1 MIDSDF
7 IDAIFFY
14 FHGKN
19 SRYKPLWSST
29 NMLSDYMT
37 KFHIQIYFFN
47 KFLRLI
53 KLPKGN
59 WGRRE
64 EKTFF
69 LFIP

>member
-7 IDAIFFY
+7 NDAFFSY
-14 FHGKN
+14 FNGNN
-19 SRYKPLWSST
+19 SRYKLLWSS
-29 NMLSDYMT
+29 NNKLSDHMT
-37 KFHIQIYFFN
+37 KFHIQIYFFC

-64 EKTFF
+64 NFF
-69 LFIP
+69 SLFFP